1 MEAIRAYQET
11 KRAFADPKDG
21 ERAVFERVTAQ
32 LREAAQLQS
41 RTEAFHQALLANRR
55 LWAAVVADVG
65 HPNNRLSQA
74 TKESLISLGLW
85 VQQESTAAA
94 SGKSDL
100 SALIDVNEAIIGG
113 LRKQG

>member
-1 MEAIRAYQET
+1 
-11 KRAFADPKDG
+11 
-21 ERAVFERVTAQ
+21 
-32 LREAAQLQS
+32 
-41 RTEAFHQALLANRR
+41 
-55 LWAAVVADVG
+55 
-65 HPNNRLSQA
+65 LSQA

-85 VQQESTAAA
+85 VQRESTAAA